1 MPRDVFIQAFYDGSP
16 IAIRADAVRAVIE
29 PFVVERAEGV
39 ASIQTHDGG
48 ADLWGY
54 GDDGGL
60 AVVGATG
67 MEIWDLVVAI
77 AQVTGAVIIPMGGA
91 PLVVD
96 ALRIDDLPE
105 ESRAAAQLVTTGAEL
120 VLALQIG
127 RDLR

>member
-1 MPRDVFIQAFYDGSP
+1 MPRDVFIQAFCDGSP
-16 IAIRADAVRAVIE
+16 IPMRADAVRAVVE

-39 ASIQTHDGG
+39 ALIQTHDGG

-60 AVVGATG
+60 ALVGATG
-67 MEIWDLVVAI
+67 MEIWDLI
-77 AQVTGAVIIPMGGA
+77 AQVAGAVIIPMGGA

-96 ALRIDDLPE
+96 VLRIHDLPE
-105 ESRAAAQLVTTGAEL
+105 ETRAAAQLVTTGAEL

-127 RDLR
+127 RDLPED